1 VLDALMAEADGLCRA
16 MALLTVH
23 RSEVITEVASWYLH
37 EFVEQCSG
45 GAATPWRGPVDP
57 DRPLGRLAA

>member
-57 DRPLGRLAA
+57 D